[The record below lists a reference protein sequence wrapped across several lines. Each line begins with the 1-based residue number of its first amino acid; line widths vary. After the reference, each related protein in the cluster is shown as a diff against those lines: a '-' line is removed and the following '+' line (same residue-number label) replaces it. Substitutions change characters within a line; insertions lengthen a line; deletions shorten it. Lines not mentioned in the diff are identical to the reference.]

1 GICKRD
7 YHHRYSR
14 QRGKRHH
21 HGLRELSGMIE
32 QKTML
37 DRVELSRD
45 GSVSMRLA
53 LIIENDGQ
61 VLSTQYHRLAIDI
74 YGDVVEQMGEV
85 VAHLGTMGYPPLP
98 EQALNLLRSG
108 HQLIKD
114 YLGFMPGTPR
124 PRLGGDDPADDAGDP
139 GQDGVVGD

>member
-1 GICKRD
+1 
-7 YHHRYSR
+7 
-14 QRGKRHH
+14 
-21 HGLRELSGMIE
+21 MIE

-124 PRLGGDDPADDAGDP
+124 PDLEGGIDPADDAGDP
-139 GQDGVVGD
+139 GQDGIVGD

>member
-1 GICKRD
+1 
-7 YHHRYSR
+7 
-14 QRGKRHH
+14 
-21 HGLRELSGMIE
+21 MIE

-37 DRVELSRD
+37 DRVELARD

-74 YGDVVEQMGEV
+74 YGDVVEQMGGV
-85 VAHLGTMGYPPLP
+85 VAHLASMGYPPLP
-98 EQALNLLRSG
+98 ESALGLLRSG

-124 PRLGGDDPADDAGDP
+124 PELGLGHGGDGGVEPTDGAGDAGKS
-139 GQDGVVGD
+139 GV

>member
-1 GICKRD
+1 
-7 YHHRYSR
+7 
-14 QRGKRHH
+14 
-21 HGLRELSGMIE
+21 MIE

-74 YGDVVEQMGEV
+74 HGDVVEQMGEV

-98 EQALNLLRSG
+98 EPALQLLRSG

-114 YLGFMPGTPR
+114 YLGYVAPAPEE
-124 PRLGGDDPADDAGDP
+124 PEEGGLEGGVDPADDAGDP
-139 GQDGVVGD
+139 GQDGIVGD